1 MLHKFWNRFGRAVA
15 LAGLVIA
22 GAWGGPVGA
31 ETPQFPAWRSLRDP
45 VVNMR
50 TGPGEDYAIRFIYRR
65 QFLPIKVLRLYQG
78 WYLVEDPDGSRGW
91 MMMRF
96 LNKTPTALI
105 RGKGPVEMRAGPGA
119 DAQLLWKL
127 APGLVGRLGPCKD
140 GWCQMDIDRHVG
152 FVPEGRLWGAG
163 KP

>member
-1 MLHKFWNRFGRAVA
+1 MLHEFRNKLRR
-15 LAGLVIA
+15 AGLAACLMIG
-22 GAWGGPVGA
+22 GACAAPVGA
-31 ETPQFPAWRSLRDP
+31 EAPQFPAWRSLRDP

-50 TGPGEDYAIRFIYRR
+50 TGPGEDYAIRFVYHR
-65 QFLPIKVLRLYQG
+65 QFLPIKVLRVFQG

-105 RGKGPVEMRAGPGA
+105 RGKGPVEMHAGPSEGSP
-119 DAQLLWKL
+119 LLWKL

-152 FVPEGRLWGAG
+152 FVPEGRLWGVG